1 MKYKDVPPGSVFFFE
16 DNWEYPKKKTQN
28 GHRDLRDGVSGM
40 MPDDIPVI
48 SVLELAKYPALKTT
62 AQELRKLLI
71 STADFSMLDG
81 SPCWCGWIEK
91 HSGTCKHIR
100 DITGFTPIEKEQ
112 S

>member
-1 MKYKDVPPGSVFFFE
+1 MKTLIEPSHAERAELPDASREYINDLEIALTELEEAARKD
-16 DNWEYPKKKTQN
+16 K
-28 GHRDLRDGVSGM
+28 
-40 MPDDIPVI
+40 
-48 SVLELAKYPALKTT
+48 AT

-91 HSGTCKHIR
+91 HSGACKHIR
-100 DITGFTPIEKEQ
+100 DITGFTPLEKEQ